1 VNQTL
6 SILEIKLDDRFFF
19 FFSWEWSKPFT
30 VEQKVSGSKTEI
42 KDSVLAS
49 ILFSY

>member
-1 VNQTL
+1 MIDF
-6 SILEIKLDDRFFF
+6 S

-42 KDSVLAS
+42 KNCPRFDVVF
-49 ILFSY
+49 ILRD